1 MEQELIL
8 SALPKT
14 WIFDLDGTLVKHNGY
29 LTDGTD
35 ILLDGAREYL
45 AEIPAED
52 KIIILTARGRE
63 YEKMTRDFLERNQ
76 IRYDRILFQMP
87 AGERILINDR
97 KPSGISMAVAIDMD
111 RDVFAMPAIHRIL

>member
-35 ILLDGAREYL
+35 ILLDGVREYL